1 MSRDVKFNIKL
12 SIDGKEHIVTAST
25 NVKKL
30 ATEFNNA
37 YKESNKVKDSLL
49 RFSQISSAFNNVM
62 GGLQQLTGI
71 MHEYTE
77 ASAVQEQAE
86 VKLETVMRQRM
97 NATDESIESIKK
109 LASAQQELGIIGDEV
124 QIEGAQQMAT
134 FLNEKSSIEVL
145 LPAMNNL
152 LAQQKG
158 YNATGQ
164 DAVTIGNLIGKVM
177 QGQTSALKRVGIT
190 FTEAEEKILKYG
202 NESQRAATLAQVIT
216 NNVGNMNAAL
226 AQTETGKAKQLSN
239 TIGDLKEEVGALFA
253 RLEPTIVAVGEFGLA
268 FSAVASVASGL
279 KAVWVGITGFTG
291 AMSLAKIQ
299 VIAFTVCQKA
309 QSVATAICTA
319 VTNAARNA
327 QIAYAT
333 GAGIS
338 TVATYA
344 LRAALI
350 SLMAAT
356 GVGLVIAGISMA
368 IGALINNS
376 DEATE
381 SLKKLEQQKNNVT
394 QASQQEAALLN
405 QTRAAYELNIQKLK
419 NFHGTKEQEKKI
431 VEEMNNTYGQTM
443 GYFSSVNEWY
453 NALIKNSKAYTE
465 QMIAEAQARQI
476 ANQIAENEQKK
487 YELIYNQDG
496 SKKRYSLKRERQ
508 LIIGKGLFHPTIEG
522 VREVKG
528 SSEFEKAEA
537 RIKALNKRNKALK
550 GRLQRI
556 IAKQPKMVV
565 KGASTAP
572 QGTINNPPKHKATTP
587 PKHKA
592 TTPPKHKAT
601 TPHPPKN
608 TTPADSKDPVLTYKE
623 KASTIKEMRDNIAIY
638 EKKQEKATETEIA
651 DINRTIKKW
660 RDKIA
665 VMQEIGTEK
674 VEENPSMERN
684 QNAKTLDEYEDNLKK
699 VHELQG
705 KASIDEIAALNKEEK
720 LWQDKIALMREAGMQ
735 QPEPKVNVSA
745 NNFKDIRANI
755 EILQKQMDTA
765 EAKERKN
772 LSRQIKMWQKKAD
785 VMQRAADIDTF
796 SAIKDGWG
804 NISGIAEGI
813 DSITNALDGNKNAW
827 QAISGVVNGVIQV
840 FQGIQGVITL
850 LQVLG
855 IVTDATAVS
864 QTAVAT
870 ATTATTAAQAS
881 SVAAG
886 ETQVAAEATQ
896 VVANKVLAASLVELA
911 SAQFFAA
918 HASIPFV
925 GAGLAAGFSAT
936 ARTVVATMGI
946 PFAKGGVIS
955 GPTLALVG
963 EYAGASNNP
972 EVIAPLDKLRS
983 MIKPQGGIGGNVQF
997 KISGRQLVGVI
1008 ANETR
1013 ISSKSGRRTN
1023 INI

>member
-124 QIEGAQQMAT
+124 QLEGAQQMAT

-356 GVGLVIAGISMA
+356 GVGLVIAGIGMA
-368 IGALINNS
+368 IGALVNNS

-381 SLKKLEQQKNNVT
+381 SLKKLEQQKNNVA

-405 QTRAAYELNIQKLK
+405 QTRTAYELNIQKLK

-453 NALIKNSKAYTE
+453 NALIK
-465 QMIAEAQARQI
+465 
-476 ANQIAENEQKK
+476 
-487 YELIYNQDG
+487 
-496 SKKRYSLKRERQ
+496 
-508 LIIGKGLFHPTIEG
+508 
-522 VREVKG
+522 
-528 SSEFEKAEA
+528 
-537 RIKALNKRNKALK
+537 
-550 GRLQRI
+550 
-556 IAKQPKMVV
+556 
-565 KGASTAP
+565 
-572 QGTINNPPKHKATTP
+572 
-587 PKHKA
+587 
-592 TTPPKHKAT
+592 
-601 TPHPPKN
+601 
-608 TTPADSKDPVLTYKE
+608 
-623 KASTIKEMRDNIAIY
+623 
-638 EKKQEKATETEIA
+638 
-651 DINRTIKKW
+651 
-660 RDKIA
+660 
-665 VMQEIGTEK
+665 
-674 VEENPSMERN
+674 
-684 QNAKTLDEYEDNLKK
+684 
-699 VHELQG
+699 
-705 KASIDEIAALNKEEK
+705 
-720 LWQDKIALMREAGMQ
+720 
-735 QPEPKVNVSA
+735 
-745 NNFKDIRANI
+745 
-755 EILQKQMDTA
+755 
-765 EAKERKN
+765 
-772 LSRQIKMWQKKAD
+772 
-785 VMQRAADIDTF
+785 
-796 SAIKDGWG
+796 
-804 NISGIAEGI
+804 
-813 DSITNALDGNKNAW
+813 
-827 QAISGVVNGVIQV
+827 
-840 FQGIQGVITL
+840 
-850 LQVLG
+850 
-855 IVTDATAVS
+855 IV
-864 QTAVAT
+864 
-870 ATTATTAAQAS
+870 
-881 SVAAG
+881 
-886 ETQVAAEATQ
+886 
-896 VVANKVLAASLVELA
+896 
-911 SAQFFAA
+911 
-918 HASIPFV
+918 
-925 GAGLAAGFSAT
+925 
-936 ARTVVATMGI
+936 
-946 PFAKGGVIS
+946 
-955 GPTLALVG
+955 
-963 EYAGASNNP
+963 
-972 EVIAPLDKLRS
+972 
-983 MIKPQGGIGGNVQF
+983 
-997 KISGRQLVGVI
+997 
-1008 ANETR
+1008 
-1013 ISSKSGRRTN
+1013 RRTPSR
-1023 INI
+1023 

>member
-291 AMSLAKIQ
+291 AMSLAKVQ

-356 GVGLVIAGISMA
+356 GVGLVIAGIGMA

-381 SLKKLEQQKNNVT
+381 SLKKLEEQKNNVA

-405 QTRAAYELNIQKLK
+405 QTRTAYELNIQKLK

-537 RIKALNKRNKALK
+537 RIKALNKGNKALK

-556 IAKQPKMVV
+556 IAEKPKMVV

-572 QGTINNPPKHKATTP
+572 QGTINNP

-623 KASTIKEMRDNIAIY
+623 KASTIEEMRDNIAIY

-684 QNAKTLDEYEDNLKK
+684 QNAKTLDEYKDNLKK

>member
-124 QIEGAQQMAT
+124 QLEGAQQMAT

-291 AMSLAKIQ
+291 AMSLAKVQ

-356 GVGLVIAGISMA
+356 GVGLVIAGIGMA

-381 SLKKLEQQKNNVT
+381 SLKKLEQQKNNVA

-405 QTRAAYELNIQKLK
+405 QTRTAYELNIQKLK

-528 SSEFEKAEA
+528 SSEFEKVGA
-537 RIKALNKRNKALK
+537 RINALNKRNKVLK

-556 IAKQPKMVV
+556 IANQPKMVV
-565 KGASTAP
+565 KGASTPP
-572 QGTINNPPKHKATTP
+572 QGTINNP

-623 KASTIKEMRDNIAIY
+623 KASTIEEMRDNIAIY

-674 VEENPSMERN
+674 VEEKPSMERN
-684 QNAKTLDEYEDNLKK
+684 QKAKTLDEYKDNLKK

>member
-124 QIEGAQQMAT
+124 QLEGAQQMAT

-291 AMSLAKIQ
+291 AMSLAKVQ

-356 GVGLVIAGISMA
+356 GVGLVIAGIGMA

-381 SLKKLEQQKNNVT
+381 SLKKLEQQKNNVA

-405 QTRAAYELNIQKLK
+405 QTRTAYELNIQKLK

-528 SSEFEKAEA
+528 SSEFEKAGA
-537 RIKALNKRNKALK
+537 KINALNKQNKALK
-550 GRLQRI
+550 GRLQRT

-572 QGTINNPPKHKATTP
+572 
-587 PKHKA
+587 
-592 TTPPKHKAT
+592 
-601 TPHPPKN
+601 
-608 TTPADSKDPVLTYKE
+608 DLTDQKKFQKE
-623 KASTIKEMRDNIAIY
+623 KLY
-638 EKKQEKATETEIA
+638 KK
-651 DINRTIKKW
+651 N
-660 RDKIA
+660 
-665 VMQEIGTEK
+665 
-674 VEENPSMERN
+674 
-684 QNAKTLDEYEDNLKK
+684 NLKK
-699 VHELQG
+699 DNAPKLKDNAQKLKDIEG
-705 KASIDEIAALNKEEK
+705 NIDYYKNKLNTATAETAVTINKEI
-720 LWQDKIALMREAGMQ
+720 DA
-735 QPEPKVNVSA
+735 
-745 NNFKDIRANI
+745 
-755 EILQKQMDTA
+755 
-765 EAKERKN
+765 
-772 LSRQIKMWQKKAD
+772 WQKKAD
-785 VMQRAADIDTF
+785 AIRNAGKQTEPIYNEEAKNIEGIEDNISILQKQLRKATKEEAADINQR
-796 SAIKDGWG
+796 IEGWNNLANEIRNAG
-804 NISGIAEGI
+804 KEKPEFIENPENLSEIENNISILQEKQKGASRSAVAGYNDQIASLQKLAQQFSNATNILPDNGVFAELYKLSGKELKIKLKGVGIDRVREALQEVNELLNNPTISKENRSILNKQKQSLQGYEAELGKTAKTMQTLEGI
-813 DSITNALDGNKNAW
+813 GSA
-827 QAISGVVNGVIQV
+827 
-840 FQGIQGVITL
+840 
-850 LQVLG
+850 
-855 IVTDATAVS
+855 
-864 QTAVAT
+864 
-870 ATTATTAAQAS
+870 AS
-881 SVAAG
+881 SVAQLGQSFQALGDDSKEMAVAMASVSLAATIAQLVAG
-886 ETQVAAEATQ
+886 MVKKVNEGSVTVWDWIAGVAAGTAAVITTATQ
-896 VVANKVLAASLVELA
+896 LKG
-911 SAQFFAA
+911 
-918 HASIPFV
+918 I
-925 GAGLAAGFSAT
+925 GA
-936 ARTVVATMGI
+936 
-946 PFAKGGVIS
+946 FAKGGVIS

-983 MIKPQGGIGGNVQF
+983 MINPQGGIGGNVQF

>member
-356 GVGLVIAGISMA
+356 GVGLVIAGIGMA

-381 SLKKLEQQKNNVT
+381 SLKKLEEQKNNVA

-405 QTRAAYELNIQKLK
+405 QTRTAYELNIQKLK

-537 RIKALNKRNKALK
+537 KINALNKRNKALK
-550 GRLQRI
+550 GRLQRT

-572 QGTINNPPKHKATTP
+572 QGTINN
-587 PKHKA
+587 
-592 TTPPKHKAT
+592 PPKHKAT

-623 KASTIKEMRDNIAIY
+623 KASTIEEMRDNIAIY

>member
-291 AMSLAKIQ
+291 AMSLAKVQ

-309 QSVATAICTA
+309 QSAATAICTA

-356 GVGLVIAGISMA
+356 GVGLVIAGIGMA

-537 RIKALNKRNKALK
+537 RIKALNKWNKALK
-550 GRLQRI
+550 GRLQRT

-572 QGTINNPPKHKATTP
+572 QGTINN
-587 PKHKA
+587 
-592 TTPPKHKAT
+592 PPKHKAT

-623 KASTIKEMRDNIAIY
+623 KASTIEEMRDNIAIY

>member
-291 AMSLAKIQ
+291 AMSLAKVQ

-356 GVGLVIAGISMA
+356 GVGLVIAGIGMA

-537 RIKALNKRNKALK
+537 RIKALNKQNKALK

-556 IAKQPKMVV
+556 IAERPKMVV

-572 QGTINNPPKHKATTP
+572 QGTINNP

-623 KASTIKEMRDNIAIY
+623 KASTIEEMRDNIAIY

-665 VMQEIGTEK
+665 VMQKIGTEK
-674 VEENPSMERN
+674 VEEKPSMERN

>member
-356 GVGLVIAGISMA
+356 GVGLVIAGIGMA

-537 RIKALNKRNKALK
+537 RIKALNKWNKALK

-592 TTPPKHKAT
+592 TTP
-601 TPHPPKN
+601 HPPKN

-623 KASTIKEMRDNIAIY
+623 KASTIEEMRDNIAIY

-684 QNAKTLDEYEDNLKK
+684 QKAKTLDEYEDNLKK

>member
-1 MSRDVKFNIKL
+1 
-12 SIDGKEHIVTAST
+12 
-25 NVKKL
+25 
-30 ATEFNNA
+30 
-37 YKESNKVKDSLL
+37 
-49 RFSQISSAFNNVM
+49 
-62 GGLQQLTGI
+62 
-71 MHEYTE
+71 
-77 ASAVQEQAE
+77 
-86 VKLETVMRQRM
+86 
-97 NATDESIESIKK
+97 
-109 LASAQQELGIIGDEV
+109 
-124 QIEGAQQMAT
+124 
-134 FLNEKSSIEVL
+134 
-145 LPAMNNL
+145 
-152 LAQQKG
+152 
-158 YNATGQ
+158 
-164 DAVTIGNLIGKVM
+164 
-177 QGQTSALKRVGIT
+177 
-190 FTEAEEKILKYG
+190 
-202 NESQRAATLAQVIT
+202 
-216 NNVGNMNAAL
+216 
-226 AQTETGKAKQLSN
+226 
-239 TIGDLKEEVGALFA
+239 
-253 RLEPTIVAVGEFGLA
+253 
-268 FSAVASVASGL
+268 
-279 KAVWVGITGFTG
+279 
-291 AMSLAKIQ
+291 
-299 VIAFTVCQKA
+299 
-309 QSVATAICTA
+309 
-319 VTNAARNA
+319 
-327 QIAYAT
+327 
-333 GAGIS
+333 
-338 TVATYA
+338 
-344 LRAALI
+344 
-350 SLMAAT
+350 
-356 GVGLVIAGISMA
+356 
-368 IGALINNS
+368 
-376 DEATE
+376 
-381 SLKKLEQQKNNVT
+381 
-394 QASQQEAALLN
+394 
-405 QTRAAYELNIQKLK
+405 
-419 NFHGTKEQEKKI
+419 
-431 VEEMNNTYGQTM
+431 
-443 GYFSSVNEWY
+443 
-453 NALIKNSKAYTE
+453 
-465 QMIAEAQARQI
+465 MIAEAQARQI

-537 RIKALNKRNKALK
+537 RIKALNKQNKVLK
-550 GRLQRI
+550 GRLQRT
-556 IAKQPKMVV
+556 IANKPKMVV
-565 KGASTAP
+565 KGASTPP
-572 QGTINNPPKHKATTP
+572 QGTINNP

-623 KASTIKEMRDNIAIY
+623 KASTIEEMRDNIAIY

-660 RDKIA
+660 REKIA
-665 VMQEIGTEK
+665 VMQKIGTEE
-674 VEENPSMERN
+674 VEEKPSMERN

>member
-356 GVGLVIAGISMA
+356 GVGLVIAGIGMA

-537 RIKALNKRNKALK
+537 RIKALNKWNKALK
-550 GRLQRI
+550 GRFQRI
-556 IAKQPKMVV
+556 IAKQHKMVV

-572 QGTINNPPKHKATTP
+572 QGTINNP

-623 KASTIKEMRDNIAIY
+623 KASTIEEMRDNIAIY

>member
-356 GVGLVIAGISMA
+356 GVGLVIAGIGMA

-537 RIKALNKRNKALK
+537 RIKALNKWNKALK

-587 PKHKA
+587 
-592 TTPPKHKAT
+592 
-601 TPHPPKN
+601 HPPKN

-623 KASTIKEMRDNIAIY
+623 KASTIEEMRDNIAIY

>member
-356 GVGLVIAGISMA
+356 GVGLVIAGIGMA

-537 RIKALNKRNKALK
+537 RIKALNKWNKALK
-550 GRLQRI
+550 GRLQR

-572 QGTINNPPKHKATTP
+572 QGTINNP

-623 KASTIKEMRDNIAIY
+623 KASTIEEMRDNIAIY